1 MRKFFR
7 WIAELSLI
15 QQLTFIM
22 VMVAFVILGFFNVY
36 MKGNVT
42 DFVNSQVMD
51 ILRTSQNTIVSRV
64 ESSSMGTSEIG
75 ADAQVSHFVF
85 TRDTLS
91 LQVSNN
97 TYSSSFQD
105 EVNGLSQQL
114 EESWSEGITEINDT
128 KYYYRSYRID
138 NNRVIVSIIDYAYG
152 QNIENTLIRRLS
164 DTTSIVVTV
173 LFVLIF
179 FWTLSIITPLQ
190 QIRSYIDKM
199 RKGEE
204 ATLNVD
210 RNDEIGELARELVSL
225 QEELKRQEET
235 KEEMVHNISHDLKTP
250 IATIKSYAESIKDGI

>member
-75 ADAQVSHFVF
+75 ADAQVSHFVY

-105 EVNGLSQQL
+105 EVNNLSQQL

-128 KYYYRSYRID
+128 RYYYRSYRID

-164 DTTSIVVTV
+164 D
-173 LFVLIF
+173 
-179 FWTLSIITPLQ
+179 
-190 QIRSYIDKM
+190 
-199 RKGEE
+199 
-204 ATLNVD
+204 
-210 RNDEIGELARELVSL
+210 
-225 QEELKRQEET
+225 
-235 KEEMVHNISHDLKTP
+235 
-250 IATIKSYAESIKDGI
+250 